1 MNNLFIGRL
10 IREMRREREIT
21 MVDFAKKI
29 NISQPTLSRIES
41 GNQEVSFSLLVKIC
55 REFDISLSDFFR
67 RLEGKSELQKLQLP
81 LVDQD
86 SLDIDKELE
95 EKLIS
100 MISSLS
106 TEQKKGLYVLL
117 LPFIKD

>member
-1 MNNLFIGRL
+1 M
-10 IREMRREREIT
+10 
-21 MVDFAKKI
+21 
-29 NISQPTLSRIES
+29 
-41 GNQEVSFSLLVKIC
+41 
-55 REFDISLSDFFR
+55 SDFFR